1 MFQESQQHEQH
12 NQGEGVHASQGGG
25 YPPPPGGGYPP
36 PPPGGGNDGGYGA
49 PPPPPGGFGNAPP
62 PGGYGAPPGGAGYPP
77 NPYAPPGAPP
87 VMGYGYG
94 GAVACPLAGE
104 ALKYAIVGIFC
115 CGIVLGPLAIKKGLD
130 AKRMIAMNPGMTG
143 DGKATAAIVIGAI
156 EIVLTIISI
165 LMRASAASHPTHV
178 DYLN

>member
-1 MFQESQQHEQH
+1 MHEQH
-12 NQGEGVHASQGGG
+12 GESLEATQGGG
-25 YPPPPGGGYPP
+25 YPPPPPAPP
-36 PPPGGGNDGGYGA
+36 PAPPGGGGDGRYGA
-49 PPPPPGGFGNAPP
+49 PPPPPGGYGAPP
-62 PGGYGAPPGGAGYPP
+62 PGGYGAPPGGGYPP

-87 VMGYGYG
+87 VMAYGNYG
-94 GAVACPLAGE
+94 GQIDCPLASE

-130 AKRMIAMNPGMTG
+130 AKRMIAMNPGMSG

-156 EIVLTIISI
+156 EIVLTIVSI
-165 LMRASAASHPTHV
+165 LMRLSTASHPTHAD